1 MGGIKTKFYI
11 TNSNV
16 DYFVNRLK
24 SDYPQLAIE
33 DIKCFF
39 GTGMGEDWKFEKDWF
54 PNEIDYAT
62 LVGSFEDWAFPQN

>member
-1 MGGIKTKFYI
+1 MSNIKAKYHI

-39 GTGMGEDWKFEKDWF
+39 GTGMGKIGNLKKIGFQIK
-54 PNEIDYAT
+54 
-62 LVGSFEDWAFPQN
+62 